1 MPPQDSATLWKSLSP
16 DQRQQA
22 LVRMTPQ
29 QKTNLAGILG
39 YQSGGNEAPP
49 TPQATPAQPTG
60 VLRAPTD
67 RERFMDPNFYPVGL
81 KGEGTG
87 ENLKNL
93 VQRGGVGIFQL
104 ANAAMTPRQTAAGM
118 LSSVLPDPVV
128 RGINHVVDFENK
140 IPGMS
145 YLTTHLPEGVPNP
158 LQQAYQALSTS
169 RGPME
174 MAGKAAPLAGQA
186 LVTAGLGEAAPVI
199 ASDTA
204 NALRAAAPY
213 AKDAATYIP
222 RKAGAG
228 LRMGMQDLGGAGKEP
243 VAKVIRQD
251 AADTAEA
258 QKKYTDALRA
268 VQEKNTVAKSDY
280 VNKEFSARQSEAQ
293 QAAIKAQTQVV
304 ERGQRIVSQRSMENA
319 KITYKNV
326 KEGLDQRWNKLRQI
340 LGERPINSENVAN
353 AVEEAKAKYLM
364 GDPESLTI
372 FNQLTT
378 QLQRPT
384 EFIDPGVPGQ
394 LKPTMKAM
402 PWQQGRI
409 FYTSLGDKMYGGGL
423 PGNVFKAL
431 EHVQNAL
438 DKELNATARSAGPTV
453 GKFYGSTK
461 SDWAQ
466 FKKDWDDMSNVSYS
480 DSATGEAGS
489 PLARLVRAA
498 DPQTAARALAND
510 RIMGQLARYRPQGM
524 NLDLVKSFRAL
535 NTRLDGLDKVTL
547 AKHPSKPSY
556 EPAPTPP
563 EVAASKSP
571 AQIRYEKLENYSSRP
586 WRWFDLVPFNLFE
599 RTLLKSND
607 IRKWV
612 ANQPRREIPVEEQI
626 TK

>member
-22 LVRMTPQ
+22 LARMTPQ

-39 YQSGGNEAPP
+39 YQSGGNEASP
-49 TPQATPAQPTG
+49 TSQATPAQPTG

-81 KGEGTG
+81 KDEGIG

-93 VQRGGVGIFQL
+93 AQRGGVGIFQL
-104 ANAAMTPRQTAAGM
+104 ADAAMNPGRTVRDLA
-118 LSSVLPDPVV
+118 SSLLPDQV
-128 RGINHVVDFENK
+128 INWLNK
-140 IPGMS
+140 SPDAKGRQIPTG
-145 YLTTHLPEGVPNP
+145 TPNP

-174 MAGKAAPLAGQA
+174 AAGKAAPLAGQA
-186 LVTAGLGEAAPVI
+186 LVTAGLGEAAPAI
-199 ASDTA
+199 ASDIA
-204 NALRAAAPY
+204 DAMRAAAPY

-268 VQEKNTVAKSDY
+268 VQEKNTVTKSDY

-293 QAAIKAQTQVV
+293 QSAVKAQTQTI

-438 DKELNATARSAGPTV
+438 DKELNATARNAGPTV

-524 NLDLVKSFRAL
+524 NLDLVKNFRAL

-563 EVAASKSP
+563 EITASKSP

-612 ANQPRREIPVEEQI
+612 ATQPRREIPVEEQI